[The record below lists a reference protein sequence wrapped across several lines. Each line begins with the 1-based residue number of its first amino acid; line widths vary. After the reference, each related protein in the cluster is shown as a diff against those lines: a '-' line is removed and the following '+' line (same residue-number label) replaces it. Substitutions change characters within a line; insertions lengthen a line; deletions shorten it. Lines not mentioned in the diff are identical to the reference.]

1 MCENFVGA
9 RQAKQKVIEVIS
21 RISALVLI
29 LSVLQGCGGGG
40 GGSSPPSPSLSSN
53 LPSSAFDDETIVVS
67 VTARNFGSGGITYNA
82 TSNSL
87 SIQQGDSDNQFV
99 ITGVSSVPGSHTIS
113 FSASD
118 TSGKRA
124 TLSASIRIDAVA
136 TGLWS
141 TTSIGADGVPVYDVR
156 GYASITRGGK
166 IYLTSTTE
174 TPSGELL
181 DEKCFGSSSV
191 SAATLTFEVWCAYA
205 PDGYEVTDE
214 NYRLTGELE
223 IDGSLAFGTY
233 SLYTSSGGL
242 QGTADVELER
252 TDYYKLTEQVA
263 PASPEGV
270 YGRWSPYDLFK
281 VVELISIDS
290 EGNIAPIQSGG
301 DCDVDGLVTAVDIE
315 LLEGNDYV
323 DSGIFDAKP
332 VSQIGC
338 RGSGNFVTG
347 NRDIVSGE
355 GQLIFIPMAYYGL
368 PPDFEVLVIRM
379 SDSTNSYGG
388 IPSQLNY
395 WRLCSASGEATGL
408 AHYNGY
414 ADQCSGQ

>member
-1 MCENFVGA
+1 MRESVAGA
-9 RQAKQKVIEVIS
+9 QQAKQRVIVMIS
-21 RISALVLI
+21 RLSALMLI
-29 LSVLQGCGGGG
+29 LTVLQGCGGGG

-53 LPSSAFDDETIVVS
+53 LPSTAFDDETIVVT

-99 ITGVSSVPGSHTIS
+99 IRGVNSEPGNHTIT

-124 TLSASIRIDAVA
+124 TLNSSIRIDAVA

-141 TTSIGADGVPVYDVR
+141 TTSISADGVPVYDVR
-156 GYASITRGGK
+156 GYASITRGGT
-166 IYLTSTTE
+166 IYLSSDTDE
-174 TPSGELL
+174 QL
-181 DEKCFGSSSV
+181 DEKCFGSSSI
-191 SAATLTFEVWCAYA
+191 SATTLTFEVWCAYA
-205 PDGYEVTDE
+205 PDGYWVTDE

-223 IDGSLAFGTY
+223 IDGSLAVGTY

-252 TDYYKLTEQVA
+252 NDYYALVEQVA

-270 YGRWSPYDLFK
+270 YGRWGRDFLT
-281 VVELISIDS
+281 VAELISIDS
-290 EGNIAPIQSGG
+290 VGNIAPIQSGG
-301 DCDVDGLVTAVDIE
+301 NCDVDGLVTAVDIE

-338 RGSGNFVTG
+338 RESGNFATG

-355 GQLIFIPMAYYGL
+355 GQVIFVPMAYYGF
-368 PPDFEVLVIRM
+368 PPDWELLVIRM
-379 SDSTNSYGG
+379 SDSGNSYGG

-395 WRLCSASGEATGL
+395 WRLCSASGEATSI
-408 AHYNGY
+408 AEYNGY